1 MQKLKNL
8 FFHLRKSKDGKVLA
22 ENFAY
27 LSLLQVASYIFPFIT
42 MPYLAKVIGVTGF
55 GKIAFASAVIIWIQT
70 VADWGFNLTAT
81 RDVAKIRD
89 NKNKVSTIF
98 SNVFWAKCLLMFVSF
113 IFLLFLIAIIPK
125 FRDNFAILMV
135 SFLLVPGHIMFP
147 DWFFQAIEKM
157 KYTTILNV
165 LSKLFF
171 TIAIFIFINKPE
183 DYILQPLLTSCGFV
197 LSGIIA
203 MYLILKKWNY
213 KLHRPNFKVALQ
225 TIKGSTNVFIQ
236 NIFPNLYNSLGV
248 VLLGFFWG
256 ERANGILDAGRKFP
270 TACIQL
276 MSVVSRTFFPFLSR
290 RIDKHKTY
298 AKLSLLTSAG
308 LAVILF
314 ISAPIL
320 IKLFFNENFS
330 NAIIITRIFSI
341 TVILHTMTSV
351 YGVGYMIVEGY
362 DKQLRNITALVSVV
376 AFIVSIPLI
385 YFYSNV
391 GAAITNVIALIGL
404 GCIPMIFVKQFQK
417 KQNK

>member
-1 MQKLKNL
+1 MQKFKNL
-8 FFHLRKSKDGKVLA
+8 FSRLKKSKDGKVLA

-42 MPYLAKVIGVTGF
+42 MPYLARVIGVTGF
-55 GKIAFASAVIIWIQT
+55 GKISFAGAVIVWIQT
-70 VADWGFNLTAT
+70 IADWGFNLTAT
-81 RDVAKIRD
+81 RDVAKIRED
-89 NKNKVSTIF
+89 KDKVSRIF
-98 SNVFWAKCLLMFVSF
+98 SDVFWARCLLMFVSLL
-113 IFLLFLIAIIPK
+113 FLLFLIVIIPK

-171 TIAIFIFINKPE
+171 TIAIFIFIKRPE
-183 DYILQPLLTSCGFV
+183 DYIIQPLLTSCGFV
-197 LSGIIA
+197 LAGIVA
-203 MYLILKKWNY
+203 MYLILRKWNY
-213 KLHRPNFKVALQ
+213 KLYRPNFQNTLK

-256 ERANGILDAGRKFP
+256 EKANGILDAGRKIP
-270 TACIQL
+270 TACMQL

-298 AKLSLLTSAG
+298 AKLSLLTAAG
-308 LAVILF
+308 LAIILF

-320 IKLFFNENFS
+320 IKLFFNKDFS
-330 NAIIITRIFSI
+330 DAVIITRILSAN
-341 TVILHTMTSV
+341 VILSTMSSV

-362 DKQLRNITALVSVV
+362 DRQLRNITALVSIV
-376 AFIVSIPLI
+376 AFAFSIPLI
-385 YFYSNV
+385 YFYSSI
-391 GAAITNVIALIGL
+391 GAAITTVIALIGL
-404 GCIPMIFVKQFQK
+404 GCIPMIFVKRLQK